1 MSVRTTTLDNGL
13 RVVTERMPD
22 VRSVAAGFWVGT
34 GSRDEPADESGASHF
49 LEHLLFKGTAQRG
62 AREISETVDAV
73 GGDMDAF
80 TAKEYTAFYVR
91 TLHDDAAATMD
102 LLSDI
107 LWRPALRAGD
117 VEVERQVILEEILQ
131 HADEPADLV
140 HEVWSAAIF
149 PDHPLGRET
158 LGDEATVS
166 ALDRDRIRQFWAE
179 HYRPAN
185 VVFAAAGQ
193 LDHDRMV
200 AAVADGVGGTEGGS
214 TPRRTAPVRPPERV
228 AVVEQDTEQAHLV
241 MGVRALDRDHADRY
255 TEGVLEHA
263 LGGGLSSRLWQSVRE
278 ERGLA
283 YSIYSFRNGYAGT
296 GALGVYAGTGPEH
309 LGEVLELVV
318 TVFDNLAAD
327 GITQRELEVAQ
338 GHLVG
343 EMALSLED
351 SGARMSRI
359 GRALLVHGHAAPV
372 AEYEAAVRA
381 VTVDDVRRV
390 AAQILS
396 GPRSLAV
403 VGPVTESAVAGAA

>member
-1 MSVRTTTLDNGL
+1 MTIRTTTLDNGL

-34 GSRDEPADESGASHF
+34 GSRDEPAEESGASHF
-49 LEHLLFKGTAQRG
+49 LEHLLFKGTQDRG
-62 AREISETVDAV
+62 AREISEAVDAV

-91 TLHDDAAATMD
+91 VLEEDAALGLD

-107 LWRPALRAGD
+107 LWRPALRPGD

-140 HEVWSAAIF
+140 HEVWSSATF

-158 LGDEATVS
+158 LGDEETVS
-166 ALDRDRIRQFWAE
+166 ALDRDRIHEFWAE
-179 HYRPAN
+179 QYRPAN
-185 VVFAAAGQ
+185 VVFAAAGR

-200 AAVADGVGGTEGGS
+200 DAVTVGVGAMEGGAA
-214 TPRRTAPVRPPERV
+214 PRRAAPVRPSERV

-241 MGVRALDRDHADRY
+241 VGVRALDRDHADRY
-255 TEGVLEHA
+255 TLAVLDHA

-283 YSIYSFRNGYAGT
+283 YSIYSFCNGYQGT
-296 GALGVYAGTGPEH
+296 GSLGVYAGTGPEH
-309 LGEVLELVV
+309 LGEVLDLVIAA
-318 TVFDNLAAD
+318 FEDLAAG
-327 GITQRELEVAQ
+327 GITERELEVAQ

-359 GRALLVHGHAAPV
+359 ARSLLVHGCVVPIV
-372 AEYEAAVRA
+372 EYEASVRA
-381 VTVDDVRRV
+381 VTLEDVRRV
-390 AAQILS
+390 AAEVLS
-396 GPRSLAV
+396 GPRSVAV